1 MNDSPTPPPLSPT
14 SLATV
19 DAHAR
24 RHRSRVCDA
33 RRRTVRKKSREKNSR
48 KTGEGKRARARTRVR
63 RQKQNMSSR
72 ARASA
77 NARGAG
83 DGARERAR
91 ETTPRRRARWH
102 RAIARGVGVGAS
114 IAFARVVN
122 ADDAHAKTRKESDG
136 GARAGEGGGRER
148 ARASWVTT
156 ASGALAGGCARVCVA
171 PLDVI
176 KIRLQVQV
184 ESRGS
189 GKYRGL
195 IQAARVIVK
204 EEGARAM
211 WAGTIPALFLWV
223 PYTAIQ
229 FTVLAKFRDVAAE
242 FERRNPGSM
251 RSVPVSFLG
260 GAVAG
265 STATV
270 ATYPFDV
277 IRTLLASQG
286 HPKVYNS
293 ILEAARGV
301 VRERGVAKGLF
312 AGVSVTLA
320 EIVPA
325 SAVQFGSYAALKTQ
339 FPKVFEENDFACGFA
354 AGSIARLVVH
364 PLDVVKKR
372 FQVAGFSRSLAYGQR
387 IDADAYRTF
396 FTAVRTIA
404 AREGVFGFYKGLGP
418 SLIKSA
424 PASAITF
431 SVFEAAHRAL
441 TAATNPKERAH

>member
-1 MNDSPTPPPLSPT
+1 MAPAWRCGTI
-14 SLATV
+14 TV
-19 DAHAR
+19 DA
-24 RHRSRVCDA
+24 SRGAACA
-33 RRRTVRKKSREKNSR
+33 SR
-48 KTGEGKRARARTRVR
+48 RARAVR
-63 RQKQNMSSR
+63 RRWVIAAGAGAVGAVSAR
-72 ARASA
+72 AARASSKTSMGGDGEDDDDGSD
-77 NARGAG
+77 NDESVRGR
-83 DGARERAR
+83 DGARASGRRGA
-91 ETTPRRRARWH
+91 TTW
-102 RAIARGVGVGAS
+102 I
-114 IAFARVVN
+114 
-122 ADDAHAKTRKESDG
+122 
-136 GARAGEGGGRER
+136 
-148 ARASWVTT
+148 TT
-156 ASGALAGGCARVCVA
+156 ASGAMAGATARVCVA

-184 ESRGS
+184 ESGAA

-195 IQAARVIVK
+195 LQATQTIIR

-229 FTVLAKFRDVAAE
+229 FTVLSKFKDAATE
-242 FERRNPGSM
+242 FERRHPGSTQ
-251 RSVPVSFLG
+251 SVPVSFLG

-265 STATV
+265 SAATV

-286 HPKVYNS
+286 HPKVYNT
-293 ILEAARGV
+293 ILDAARGV
-301 VRERGVAKGLF
+301 VRDRGVAKGLF

-325 SAVQFGSYAALKTQ
+325 SAVQFGSYATLKTQ
-339 FPKVFEENDFACGFA
+339 LPALFEGNDFACGFA

-387 IDADAYRTF
+387 VDAEAYRTF
-396 FTAVRTIA
+396 FSAVRTIA
-404 AREGVFGFYKGLGP
+404 TREGLLGFYKGLGP

-441 TAATNPKERAH
+441 SANFPTDTHVNKVANNNNKAK

>member
-1 MNDSPTPPPLSPT
+1 MVAPAPAWRFG
-14 SLATV
+14 LARGGGGG
-19 DAHAR
+19 AAAAAGR
-24 RHRSRVCDA
+24 QGRA
-33 RRRTVRKKSREKNSR
+33 
-48 KTGEGKRARARTRVR
+48 ARAVR
-63 RQKQNMSSR
+63 RLVV
-72 ARASA
+72 AGGAVAVSA
-77 NARGAG
+77 GGARGARAAMG
-83 DGARERAR
+83 ATTTTSRGNDGG
-91 ETTPRRRARWH
+91 T
-102 RAIARGVGVGAS
+102 RGG
-114 IAFARVVN
+114 
-122 ADDAHAKTRKESDG
+122 DDASTS
-136 GARAGEGGGRER
+136 GGRGR
-148 ARASWVTT
+148 TWITT
-156 ASGALAGGCARVCVA
+156 ASGALAGATARVCVA

-184 ESRGS
+184 ESGAA

-195 IQAARVIVK
+195 VQATQTIIR

-229 FTVLAKFRDVAAE
+229 FTVLSKFKDAATE
-242 FERRNPGSM
+242 FERRHPGSTQ
-251 RSVPVSFLG
+251 SVPVSFLG
-260 GAVAG
+260 GAIAG
-265 STATV
+265 SAATI

-286 HPKVYNS
+286 HPKVYNT
-293 ILEAARGV
+293 ILDAARGV

-325 SAVQFGSYAALKTQ
+325 SAVQFGSYATLKTQ
-339 FPKVFEENDFACGFA
+339 FPAVFEGNDFACGFA

-387 IDADAYRTF
+387 VDAEAYRTF
-396 FTAVRTIA
+396 FSAVRTIA
-404 AREGVFGFYKGLGP
+404 TREGLVGFYKGLGP

-441 TAATNPKERAH
+441 SANFPTDTTDVTEKTQNIVSTYTKKK